1 MFIRVLEEP
10 RFERY
15 DVSSL
20 RTGTMAGS
28 PCPIKVMKDGV
39 SRLHMPEVTIA
50 YAMIETSPV
59 SFQSSGD
66 DPLECRVTAMGKF
79 QKFVLRREASTAL
92 GLDMETTV

>member
-1 MFIRVLEEP
+1 
-10 RFERY
+10 
-15 DVSSL
+15 
-20 RTGTMAGS
+20 
-28 PCPIKVMKDGV
+28 MKDGV

-66 DPLECRVTAMGKF
+66 DPLECRVSTVGRSPLTAMGKF